1 MLLSEAPRVVDG
13 EKKGDAPLSSP
24 GPDASYRLFRPPSR
38 NREGGE
44 HVVPHGLRGLLG
56 DRLGWGSKPNVLKD
70 PAARR
75 PCSGVAPPLCPAGK
89 RPLARTCRVFCPRR
103 GNEPSSQSTQGR
115 GLFSPRAPLRSLQ
128 HPDRLLPPRGVPT
141 APALLLRK
149 SRTSAS
155 PSFIT

>member
-13 EKKGDAPLSSP
+13 EKKCDTPLSSP
-24 GPDASYRLFRPPSR
+24 GPDASYWLFRPPSR

-75 PCSGVAPPLCPAGK
+75 PCSGL
-89 RPLARTCRVFCPRR
+89 RV
-103 GNEPSSQSTQGR
+103 R
-115 GLFSPRAPLRSLQ
+115 GL
-128 HPDRLLPPRGVPT
+128 RL
-141 APALLLRK
+141 APAESSVLGEAMNPLPEVLKEGDCFLPVR
-149 SRTSAS
+149 
-155 PSFIT
+155 P